1 MGNLHRVQWIDQRIR
16 AGQYPNCTAI
26 AAQFEI
32 SRRQAAR
39 DIEYLRD
46 SLGAPIDYSAKH
58 NGYLYTAPEFRLPQ
72 LALSMEEKDTLR
84 TLSVQYARA
93 ESQNARRLAALFEKL
108 SHAGDAPGRA
118 TPYGSGKPDLLP
130 PDGDDPL
137 LLMYRQL
144 DLAYQLRRKVT
155 LTYTDARNRVSHR
168 VVRPYLLFVR
178 QQTPYL
184 VAYCELRRQTRTFS
198 IHRIQQV
205 ETLRTGY
212 VIPDTFHPE
221 AYEPAA
227 AHVSRQPYTACV
239 QFPESM
245 RIQPYPL
252 PVLPQPDGTRHF
264 QFHTSEAFLSWL
276 LAHPHGYL
284 LLGPSWLRERLVDQL
299 TQVIRA
305 HQPNEMG

>member
-46 SLGAPIDYSAKH
+46 SLGAPVGYSAKH

-108 SHAGDAPGRA
+108 SHAGDAPGNA
-118 TPYGSGKPDLLP
+118 TQPNVEKTDFLP
-130 PDGDDPL
+130 PDGDDPV

-168 VVRPYLLFVR
+168 VVRPYLLFMR

-184 VAYCELRRQTRTFS
+184 VAYCELRKQTRTFS

-221 AYEPAA
+221 AYAPAA
-227 AHVSRQPYTACV
+227 AQVSRQPYTACV
-239 QFPESM
+239 QFPEHM
-245 RIQPYPL
+245 RIRPYPL
-252 PVLPQPDGTRHF
+252 QVLPLPDGSRHF
-264 QFHTSEAFLSWL
+264 QFHSSEAFLSWL
-276 LAHPHGYL
+276 LAHPPGYL
-284 LLGPSWLRERLVDQL
+284 LLGPYWLRERLVTRL
-299 TQVIRA
+299 TQLLQV
-305 HQPNEMG
+305 HQPHIKG